1 MGQTRTID
9 RLTWLAGALASLLL
23 LSQAIYL
30 WDFAIDDVGISYR
43 YALHLAQGEGLTW
56 NPGDQPVEGY
66 SNFLWVLILA
76 LGKFL
81 GGDIVIISKLLGLV
95 LAATALVIFSFVC
108 KRVWGDAPYWWL
120 PPVLVAL
127 TPELTAW
134 AMSGLEIALYCLF
147 LVLGLSAITSGP
159 KIRQLPLAIAVCGLT
174 LTRPEGFIFAILFLA
189 FAAVSGDL
197 PRPVPRFRRIGFA
210 ALSLLVVGAGLVAF
224 RTWYYGY
231 PLPNTVYAKYDTTF
245 PSLIHVLKWL
255 LFAVPFLVGIVWL
268 RRYVPENRTRW
279 MIVVASGLVILQALI
294 CLPVKPVMYFIH
306 RYQVA
311 FLPFLALSAPLLLR
325 RATSSNRT
333 LGAVAAG
340 LLVLW
345 CMQGWPE
352 VLKRYH
358 QDRYVYEQQ
367 KCVANRLG
375 DLPGRPTIAVVDAGR
390 IPYWT
395 DLPAIDAWGLC
406 DIEIAREGFAPE
418 FVLKRKPPVYIISM
432 DVDRGGEAQG
442 MRLRAHLGMDIMT
455 TKVSDFTEHYG
466 LWKICSPGQ
475 TPNIGDSAIAY
486 YDYGVFL
493 DSSWARGLGLAE
505 RLHFVEWEY

>member
-1 MGQTRTID
+1 M
-9 RLTWLAGALASLLL
+9 LLFAL
-23 LSQAIYL
+23 QAVYL
-30 WDFAIDDVGISYR
+30 RDFAIDDVGISYR

-56 NPGDQPVEGY
+56 NHGDQPVEGY
-66 SNFLWVLILA
+66 SNLLWVLILA

-81 GGDIVIISKLLGLV
+81 GIDIVVLSKVLGLAC
-95 LAATALVIFSFVC
+95 AATALATFSSVC
-108 KRVWGDAPYWWL
+108 RRLWGDTSYWWL
-120 PPVLVAL
+120 PPILVAL
-127 TPELTAW
+127 MPEWTAW

-147 LVLGLSAITSGP
+147 LVLGLSAITSTP

-174 LTRPEGFIFAILFLA
+174 LTRPEGFAFAFLLLA
-189 FAAVSGDL
+189 FAAMLDDS
-197 PRPVPRFRRIGFA
+197 PRPVPRLRKVGFA
-210 ALSLLVVGAGLVAF
+210 ALSLLIVGAGLVLF

-279 MIVVASGLVILQALI
+279 IIVAASCFVILQALI
-294 CLPVKPVMYFIH
+294 CLPIKPVMYFIH

-311 FLPFLALSAPLLLR
+311 FLPFLALLAPLLLR
-325 RATSSNRT
+325 RATSSNRI

-367 KCVANRLG
+367 KCVAKRLG
-375 DLPGRPTIAVVDAGR
+375 DLPGSPTIAVVDAGR
-390 IPYWT
+390 IPFWT

-418 FVLKRKPPVYIISM
+418 FVLRRNPQVYIISM
-432 DVDRGGEAQG
+432 DVIRGDGAEG

-455 TKVSDFTEHYG
+455 TKVADFTQHYG
-466 LWKICSPGQ
+466 LWKVCSPGQ
-475 TPNIGDSAIAY
+475 TPNIGDSVIAY